1 MTTVKLTKR
10 SVEAPSSGSKDI
22 ILRDNEIKG
31 FLCKITPKGRRSY
44 MLYYRTKEGQ
54 ERKPLIGVHGDITC
68 NQARSIA
75 LEWKAIIANG
85 GDPSSDKQG
94 SRLAPD
100 VYQLCNRYMTDYATG
115 RKKASSL
122 RNDAQMI
129 ERFIQ
134 PAIGRRKATSI
145 TNEDITKLHNSLR
158 KTPYQANRLLALLS
172 KMFSLAEAW
181 GIRPQGTNPTQFV
194 EKFPEEK
201 RQRYL
206 SEDELE
212 SLGAVLDAAETDQ
225 SELPQVIAAIRLL
238 LLTGCRL
245 NEILT
250 LKWSDIDWG
259 RGLLNLEDT
268 KSGYQVRPV
277 GNAALTYLDTLSWK
291 DDLEFVIPGRDK
303 SKPLVNLGKP
313 WRRIRDKAELTDVR
327 IHDLRHTHASAAA
340 GLGNS
345 LPIIGRLLGHTQAAT
360 TQRYAHLADDPIR
373 TAADQVAE
381 QISKR
386 VNAARNRLREDG
398 KA

>member
-1 MTTVKLTKR
+1 MSTLKLTKR
-10 SVEAPSSGSKDI
+10 SVEAIDPGPKDI
-22 ILRDNEIKG
+22 VLRDNEIKG
-31 FLCKITPKGRRSY
+31 FLCKITPTGRRSY

-75 LEWKAIIANG
+75 LEWKAVVANG

-94 SRLAPD
+94 NRQAPA
-100 VYQLCNRYMTDYATG
+100 VFQLCHRYMQDYAEG

-122 RNDAQMI
+122 RNDDQMI
-129 ERFIQ
+129 VRFIL
-134 PAIGRRKATSI
+134 PAIGARKATSI
-145 TNEDITKLHNSLR
+145 TTDDITRLHNSLR
-158 KTPYQANRLLALLS
+158 STPYQANRLLALLS

-181 GIRPQGTNPTQFV
+181 GVRPQGTNPTQYV

-206 SEDELE
+206 SDDELE
-212 SLGAVLDAAETDQ
+212 RLGAVLTAAESDG

-250 LKWSDIDWG
+250 LKWSDIDWD
-259 RGLLNLEDT
+259 RGLLHLEDT

-277 GNAALTYLDTLSWK
+277 GSAALTYLESLPWK
-291 DDLEFVIPGRDK
+291 NGLEHVIPGRDE

-313 WRRIRDKAELTDVR
+313 WRRIRDNAELSDVR

-360 TQRYAHLADDPIR
+360 TQRYAHLADDPAR
-373 TAADQVAE
+373 FAADQVAE
-381 QISKR
+381 QIAAR
-386 VNAARNRLREDG
+386 VNVSREQS
-398 KA
+398 

>member
-1 MTTVKLTKR
+1 MSTLKLTKR
-10 SVEAPSSGSKDI
+10 SVEALEPGPKDI
-22 ILRDNEIKG
+22 VLRDNEIKG
-31 FLCKITPKGRRSY
+31 FLCKITPTGRRSY

-75 LEWKAIIANG
+75 LEWKAVIANG

-94 SRLAPD
+94 NGQAPE
-100 VYQLCNRYMTDYATG
+100 VIQLCQRYMRDYAEG

-122 RNDAQMI
+122 RNDDQMI
-129 ERFIQ
+129 MRFIL
-134 PAIGRRKATSI
+134 PAIGARKATSI
-145 TNEDITKLHNSLR
+145 TTDDITRLHNSLR
-158 KTPYQANRLLALLS
+158 ATPYQANRLLALLS

-181 GIRPQGTNPTQFV
+181 GIRPQGTNPTQYV

-212 SLGAVLDAAETDQ
+212 RLGAVLEAVEADQ
-225 SELPQVIAAIRLL
+225 SELPQVVAAIRLL
-238 LLTGCRL
+238 LMTGCRL

-250 LKWSDIDWG
+250 LKWSGIDWN

-277 GNAALTYLDTLSWK
+277 GSAALTYLDTLSWK

-360 TQRYAHLADDPIR
+360 TQRYAHLADDPVR

-381 QISKR
+381 RISER
-386 VNAARNRLREDG
+386 VNATRNRIRNSE
-398 KA
+398 